1 MSERRRGLT
10 RRGMVAG
17 TATLLALA
25 GCQSSSPGDASEPV
39 TIEDGDNCDQCGM
52 VISEHPGPV
61 GETYFEENSPA
72 DGDEPAQFC
81 SASCAYR
88 YTIDRENEGWSTVA
102 MFLTDY
108 SSVDYEVSGSET
120 KLISAHFEAAA
131 FAATDALDVVV
142 DSDVEGAM
150 GSSLIPFSET
160 DDAEAFADEYGGQ
173 RMAATDVTDE
183 TLAGIGR

>member
-1 MSERRRGLT
+1 MDTGPHLT
-10 RRGMVAG
+10 RRTVTKSAAAVTVA
-17 TATLLALA
+17 ALA
-25 GCQSSSPGDASEPV
+25 GCTGEETPDPVSIESGDE
-39 TIEDGDNCDQCGM
+39 CDECGM
-52 VISEHPGPV
+52 VITDHPGPV

-88 YTIDRENEGWSTVA
+88 YTIDRENEGWNTVA

-120 KLISAHFEAAA
+120 KVISAHFEAAA
-131 FAATDALDVVV
+131 FAATDALEIVV
-142 DSDVEGAM
+142 DSEVEGAM
-150 GSSLIPFSET
+150 GPSLIPFSET
-160 DDAEAFADEYGGQ
+160 DDAEAFGDEYGGQ
-173 RMAATDVTDE
+173 QMAATDVTDE

>member
-1 MSERRRGLT
+1 MDVGPTVT
-10 RRGMVAG
+10 RREVTKSAAAVTVA
-17 TATLLALA
+17 ALA
-25 GCQSSSPGDASEPV
+25 GCTGEETPDPVDIESGDE
-39 TIEDGDNCDQCGM
+39 CDECGM
-52 VISEHPGPV
+52 VITDHPGPV
-61 GETYFEENSPA
+61 GEAYFEENSPA
-72 DGDEPAQFC
+72 DGDEPAKFC